1 MVKKVTILDYSSGN
15 ISSIKYVIN
24 KLGLKCK
31 VSKKRD
37 EILNSNYLIIPGVG
51 SYDNCMNKILKFNLK
66 KVIKEFCKNQDNKL
80 LGICVGMQILSN
92 VGFENKKFPGLGLIP
107 GKVDILNKKKINKLP
122 HIGWNNIEITDKNCP
137 LIKSI
142 NNEDHF
148 YFVHSYKFEN
158 SFKNHTVASS
168 NYLGKKFNCIVSN
181 KKNIFGTQ
189 FHPERSQNSGIKLFK
204 NFFFEC

>member
-66 KVIKEFCKNQDNKL
+66 KVIKEFFKNKDNKL

-92 VGFENKKFPGLGLIP
+92 VGFENKKFPGLGLIQE
-107 GKVDILNKKKINKLP
+107 KL
-122 HIGWNNIEITDKNCP
+122 T
-137 LIKSI
+137 
-142 NNEDHF
+142 F
-148 YFVHSYKFEN
+148 
-158 SFKNHTVASS
+158 
-168 NYLGKKFNCIVSN
+168 
-181 KKNIFGTQ
+181 
-189 FHPERSQNSGIKLFK
+189 
-204 NFFFEC
+204 